1 MPNDYSL
8 QLHDLISAKIKSADQ
23 NLADAKDNGDTKMQ
37 SYWNGQL
44 EELAWL
50 RTYLKA
56 HVDLKD
62 FVYYQ

>member
-1 MPNDYSL
+1 MPNDYSV
-8 QLHDLISAKIKSADQ
+8 QLHDLISEKIKSAAQ
-23 NLADAKDNGDTKMQ
+23 NLAYANDNQDTEMQ

-50 RTYLKA
+50 RSYLKA

>member
-1 MPNDYSL
+1 MPNDYSV
-8 QLHDLISAKIKSADQ
+8 QLHDLISEKIKSADRH
-23 NLADAKDNGDTKMQ
+23 LAVAKDNQDTKMQ

>member
-1 MPNDYSL
+1 
-8 QLHDLISAKIKSADQ
+8 
-23 NLADAKDNGDTKMQ
+23 MQ

>member
-1 MPNDYSL
+1 MPNDYSV
-8 QLHDLISAKIKSADQ
+8 QLHDLITEKIKSADQ
-23 NLADAKDNGDTKMQ
+23 RLAEAKEKDDTEMQ

-50 RTYLKA
+50 RAYLKE
-56 HVDLKD
+56 HVDLKN